1 MAREVGDPDRLCKA
15 PVQRVARGPDTLW
28 FHLPGGDRPSTG
40 RFSVNTMRT
49 ARSHPT
55 SPDPDPDPD
64 STAPTTAD
72 HPLRAVIFDVD
83 GTLADTE
90 RDGHRVAFN
99 AAFEAAGLNYRWDVA
114 EYGELLTTT
123 GGRRRIERYL
133 RSRKHPPA
141 EITALAAELHRDKT
155 RRFAELVRSGAMDAR
170 PGAAELI
177 TQLRAEK
184 VTTAVATTGTGDW
197 VLPLLDILFGLDAF
211 DVVVTGSDVT
221 DLKPDPAVYHETL
234 ARLGLRADEA
244 VAIEDSANGVQA
256 AQAAGLR
263 CVAVVNGY
271 TRDQDLSGAIA
282 VLDDMARPGGV
293 SVLRGDPELR
303 DGLTVAAL
311 RRLVVA

>member
-1 MAREVGDPDRLCKA
+1 
-15 PVQRVARGPDTLW
+15 
-28 FHLPGGDRPSTG
+28 
-40 RFSVNTMRT
+40 MRIPR
-49 ARSHPT
+49 AQPT
-55 SPDPDPDPD
+55 SPVPAPDPSSAQQP
-64 STAPTTAD
+64 TAVN
-72 HPLRAVIFDVD
+72 HSLRAVIFDVD

-99 AAFEAAGLNYRWDVA
+99 EAFEAAGLDYRWGVA

-133 RSRKHPPA
+133 RSRKHHPA
-141 EITALAAELHRDKT
+141 EATALAAELHRNKT
-155 RRFAELVRSGAMDAR
+155 RRFAELIRAGAMDAR
-170 PGAAELI
+170 PGVAELI
-177 TQLRAEK
+177 AQLRAEK
-184 VTTAVATTGTGDW
+184 VATAVATTGTNDW

-234 ARLGLRADEA
+234 ARLGLGAGDA

-256 AQAAGLR
+256 AHAAGLR

-271 TRDQDLSGAIA
+271 TRDQDLSGAVA
-282 VLDDMARPGGV
+282 VIDDVARPGGV
-293 SVLRGDPELR
+293 TVLRGDPQLNE
-303 DGLTVAAL
+303 GLTVAAL